1 MAHKDSQ
8 LARARV
14 VHPQGPTLR
23 VAHLERM
30 ADHDRTSQMQQM
42 DAGEDHGDGN
52 RANSNVDACDRE
64 SVRIVAG
71 VRAPSNQPVNGNA
84 MRLLD
89 KKSVNESG
97 MRRASGAE
105 QYESEMIRIKVA
117 LSAGLDPTVCLQ
129 FVAFHAQRSP
139 ATLYRV
145 MASGRLPKPTKV
157 GRSSRW
163 RFSDIELYRGGT
175 SSNQERV

>member
-1 MAHKDSQ
+1 MTQDASPLAHIGADQPKG
-8 LARARV
+8 LTPR
-14 VHPQGPTLR
+14 L
-23 VAHLERM
+23 AHLVGT
-30 ADHDRTSQMQQM
+30 ADYDSASQMQK
-42 DAGEDHGDGN
+42 
-52 RANSNVDACDRE
+52 VDARDDHRDRNVASVEVDASGGE
-64 SVRIVAG
+64 SVHIG
-71 VRAPSNQPVNGNA
+71 TGSNQPVNGIA
-84 MRLLD
+84 RRRFD

-97 MRRASGAE
+97 LGRASGAE

-139 ATLYRV
+139 ATLYRDI
-145 MASGRLPKPTKV
+145 ASGRLPKPTKV